1 MTSVRTDSDAGAA
14 DRAQT
19 FLDWTRINAKAL
31 TAGAI
36 VVVIAAAGYWFY
48 MRSKQI
54 QAANAEKALM
64 QAKQSLGAGN
74 LALAQSDL
82 QSVWSRYESTPAGV
96 QAAMLLAQVDFDNNK
111 AQDGISVLD
120 KALSSGAAGGVESM
134 IRSLQGDGYAQE
146 GKPAE
151 AGKAYEKAADA
162 TGYANEKSQQLAKA
176 ARAYQVAGDTAKARA
191 IWTRLLDDP
200 NAPGMAAEARVRL
213 GEMTAQV
220 AKR

>member
-1 MTSVRTDSDAGAA
+1 MTSVRTDPDATAA
-14 DRAQT
+14 DRAPT

-176 ARAYQVAGDTAKARA
+176 ARAYQVAGDTAKARG